1 ARDIRFAGG
10 YRRGLLFP
18 EVFMTRWM
26 VVAGLVVLNILLGV
40 GVFTHRME
48 RSAQAQAAGIG
59 GVRPEIAA
67 VAGVNNGASI
77 IYMLDVNSGVLVAQ
91 RVDVA
96 NSRIE
101 TLGRRNV
108 AQDLARVGP

>member
-1 ARDIRFAGG
+1 
-10 YRRGLLFP
+10 
-18 EVFMTRWM
+18 MTRWI
-26 VVAGLVVLNILLGV
+26 VVAGLTVLNIVLSV

-59 GVRPEIAA
+59 GVRPDIAA
-67 VAGVNNGASI
+67 VAAVNNGQSV
-77 IYMLDVNSGVLVAQ
+77 IYMLDVNTGVLVAQ
-91 RVDVA
+91 RIDVA